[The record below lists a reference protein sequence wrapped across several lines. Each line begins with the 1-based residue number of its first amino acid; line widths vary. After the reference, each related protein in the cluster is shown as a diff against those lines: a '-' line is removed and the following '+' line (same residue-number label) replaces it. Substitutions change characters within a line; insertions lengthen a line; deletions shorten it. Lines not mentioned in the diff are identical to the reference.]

1 MSRQKIT
8 MGHAIDIARQMHYA
22 TYNPTPDTSRP
33 FKTVLISS
41 AIVIQ
46 APHIPEC
53 WVVQIEASA
62 PDRHIQYL
70 VPWYGACV
78 WEPAQM
84 VERIRQAKEGNGG
97 GDDAAECQGETP

>member
-1 MSRQKIT
+1 MSISRKKIT

-22 TYNPTPDTSRP
+22 AYNPTPDTARP
-33 FKTVLISS
+33 FNKVLISA
-41 AIVIQ
+41 AIVVQ

-53 WVVQIEASA
+53 WVVQIEASF
-62 PDRHIQYL
+62 PGRPIQYL

-84 VERIRQAKEGNGG
+84 VERIRQFNESDGRG
-97 GDDAAECQGETP
+97 GDAASD

>member
-1 MSRQKIT
+1 MSRQKVT

-22 TYNPTPDTSRP
+22 AYNPTPDTARP
-33 FKTVLISS
+33 FNKVLISS
-41 AIVIQ
+41 AIVVQ

-53 WVVQIEASA
+53 WVVQIEASF
-62 PDRHIQYL
+62 PDRPIQYL

-84 VERIRQAKEGNGG
+84 ITEMARVRQATHGNGG
-97 GDDAAECQGETP
+97 GDDAASD